1 MHEECGVFGIFGH
14 ERAAADVLM
23 GLRFL
28 QHRGQEGCGV
38 ACVDE
43 AGRIVMRKGKGLVS
57 QVFTLDAYKDDPSRM
72 AIGHVRYGTSG
83 GRGPDNVQ
91 PFHFQGK
98 TLDYAI
104 AHNGN
109 IINAGELKR
118 WMERIGVLFHSTSDS
133 EILGHLVKRWS
144 DELDKMSVEAIR
156 SALNQIEGAFSFL
169 ILTPDRLFVCRD
181 KYGFRPLCLGR
192 LGEGWVVSSETC
204 AIEGIG
210 AEYIRDVKPGEVLE
224 ISREGIQSSFYSIFH
239 RHDMCAMEYIYFAR
253 PDSDIEG
260 MNVHAFRKASGRIL
274 YRESPVEADLV
285 FGVPDS
291 GLSSAIGFSE
301 ESGIPL
307 ETGLVKNGYIGRT
320 FIQPSQEM
328 RNAGVKMK
336 LSPVRSVVQGKRVVV
351 IDDSIVRGTTSRQIA
366 RMLREAGA
374 SEVHMRI
381 TSPPLRHPCFYGVDI
396 STEAELISAR
406 LDVEGVRKFIEVDS
420 LAFMSE
426 AGLLEAGRRAELCT
440 ACFSGRY
447 PTALYAHGEE

>member
-1 MHEECGVFGIFGH
+1 MHEECGVFGI
-14 ERAAADVLM
+14 

-43 AGRIVMRKGKGLVS
+43 AGRIVMRKGQGLVS
-57 QVFTLDAYKDDPSRM
+57 QVFTLDAFQGDTSRM

-83 GRGPDNVQ
+83 GRGLDNVQ

-133 EILGHLVKRWS
+133 EILGHLIKRWS
-144 DELDKMSVEAIR
+144 DALDVLSVEAIR
-156 SALNQIEGAFSFL
+156 NALNQIEGAFSFL

-204 AIEGIG
+204 ALDGIG
-210 AEYIRDVKPGEVLE
+210 AEYIRDIKPGEVLE
-224 ISREGIQSSFYSIFH
+224 ISREGFQSSFYSMFH
-239 RHDMCAMEYIYFAR
+239 RHAMCAMEYIYFAR

-260 MNVHAFRKASGRIL
+260 VNVHAFRKASGRIL
-274 YRESPVEADLV
+274 YRESPIEADLV
-285 FGVPDS
+285 FGVP
-291 GLSSAIGFSE
+291 A
-301 ESGIPL
+301 
-307 ETGLVKNGYIGRT
+307 
-320 FIQPSQEM
+320 QEM
-328 RNAGVKMK
+328 RMAGVKMK

-406 LDVEGVRKFIEVDS
+406 LDVEEVRQSIEVDS

-426 AGLLEAGRRAELCT
+426 AGLLEAGRRAELCV
-440 ACFSGRY
+440 ACFSGLY
-447 PTALYAHGEE
+447 PTALYAHAKD

>member
-1 MHEECGVFGIFGH
+1 M
-14 ERAAADVLM
+14 
-23 GLRFL
+23 
-28 QHRGQEGCGV
+28 
-38 ACVDE
+38 
-43 AGRIVMRKGKGLVS
+43 
-57 QVFTLDAYKDDPSRM
+57 
-72 AIGHVRYGTSG
+72 
-83 GRGPDNVQ
+83 
-91 PFHFQGK
+91 
-98 TLDYAI
+98 
-104 AHNGN
+104 
-109 IINAGELKR
+109 
-118 WMERIGVLFHSTSDS
+118 
-133 EILGHLVKRWS
+133 
-144 DELDKMSVEAIR
+144 
-156 SALNQIEGAFSFL
+156 

-204 AIEGIG
+204 ALDGIG
-210 AEYIRDVKPGEVLE
+210 AEYIRDIKPGEVLE
-224 ISREGIQSSFYSIFH
+224 ISREGFQSSFYSMFH
-239 RHDMCAMEYIYFAR
+239 RHAMCAMEYIYFAR

-260 MNVHAFRKASGRIL
+260 VNVHAFRKASGRIL
-274 YRESPVEADLV
+274 YRESPIEADLV

-328 RNAGVKMK
+328 RMAGVKMK

-406 LDVEGVRKFIEVDS
+406 LDVEEVRQSIEVDS

-426 AGLLEAGRRAELCT
+426 AGLLEAGRRAELCV
-440 ACFSGRY
+440 ACFSGLY
-447 PTALYAHGEE
+447 PTALYAHAKD